1 MNVHCKITREIYN
14 NPSNN
19 FRVLACMLTGE
30 ENPEIELNQ
39 YGNFTIAG
47 SNLFNLDINEEY
59 DLTIREDRNAK
70 GQQVIRWSDFTAL
83 RRARKSL

>member
-1 MNVHCKITREIYN
+1 MNIHCKITREIYN

-19 FRVLACMLTGE
+19 FRVLACVLTGE

-47 SNLFNLDINEEY
+47 SNLFNLELDEEY
-59 DLTIREDRNAK
+59 DLNIREDRNAK
-70 GQQVIRWSDFTAL
+70 RPASYKMVGFYGVE
-83 RRARKSL
+83 

>member
-47 SNLFNLDINEEY
+47 SNLFNLDIDE
-59 DLTIREDRNAK
+59 
-70 GQQVIRWSDFTAL
+70 
-83 RRARKSL
+83 